1 MKDFWK
7 LFSSFFTVALRRQM
21 AYRGTYFAGII
32 GQWISNGATFL
43 GIYIMVSSFDLL
55 GGWNGSEVLMLFSLS
70 VMSYA
75 IVASFFFN
83 FATGLAGRIR
93 SGEFDASLTKP
104 VHPFLHEVFSA
115 GYNVGYISHFTL
127 SLVIVIVALSS
138 VTYIPTVQRVLFL
151 ISAVLGAALIQ
162 AAALIA
168 SSVLS
173 FFSVGRNPIIDFLLV
188 DMKEF
193 TNYPITNYPITIFP
207 RGIQFVLTFILPFAF
222 MNFYPAAAL
231 LGKSIPEG
239 YPAILPYLSPLV
251 GALVFA
257 LSILLWNW
265 GLKNYKSTGS

>member
-1 MKDFWK
+1 M
-7 LFSSFFTVALRRQM
+7 
-21 AYRGTYFAGII
+21 
-32 GQWISNGATFL
+32 
-43 GIYIMVSSFDLL
+43 
-55 GGWNGSEVLMLFSLS
+55 
-70 VMSYA
+70 
-75 IVASFFFN
+75 
-83 FATGLAGRIR
+83 
-93 SGEFDASLTKP
+93 
-104 VHPFLHEVFSA
+104 FSA

-127 SLVIVIVALSS
+127 SLFIVIVALSS
-138 VTYIPTVQRVLFL
+138 VSYTPAVQSVLFL

-193 TNYPITNYPITIFP
+193 TNYPITIFP

-231 LGKSIPEG
+231 LRKSIPEG